1 MTSKHEWEKI
11 KNNIMG
17 LGDEHSSHKMY
28 YPELQKKL
36 KELNRFK
43 KLMDNIKDIVIQV
56 DIVTET
62 IVYANN
68 SALTLLKYT
77 KANILNTDIRQIL
90 RDAIYDDAKRISY
103 NFADE
108 NYLRISDLKTSTGEI
123 LPVEINLHYQEYDG
137 IPYAVF
143 IARNIQEKVEAE
155 TKLIESE
162 ASMKRVFDNIYDI
175 VIIHDNEGRILEAN
189 EQSLE
194 LFELSADEIK
204 TMNVYDVSAKTDQVL
219 RLNSIYSQAM
229 SGDYMVFE
237 WKGFKRLSN
246 KTFDLEVAL
255 RKIEW
260 FGQDAIL
267 SVMRDITERKNLEE
281 NLRSYNNELELR
293 VKERTKEL
301 ESALLSLTKEIQV
314 RKVFEENL
322 VVAKEE
328 LIKSLEKEKELNT
341 LKSRFISMV
350 SHEYRT
356 PLTIIMSSTYLLDAY
371 YKKQKDSEFNKQVE
385 QIQKAVQEMTKMLND
400 VLSIGKIT
408 SGKYQL
414 DVAKFNLIDSINESV
429 EIISDYTNHARNF
442 KVELPTHL
450 CLIETD
456 NKSILIVL
464 NNIIG
469 NAAKYSNEN
478 GKIEIKV
485 DDLNK
490 NYKIT
495 VKDYGIGIPNT
506 ETDNIFEPFFRA
518 KNIGNVAGTGLGLSI
533 VKSMLELL
541 NGNIEISSQENE
553 GTEVVIL
560 LPKSI
565 QPTS

>member
-68 SALTLLKYT
+68 AALTLLKYT
-77 KANILNTDIRQIL
+77 EAEILKADIRHIL
-90 RDAIYDDAKRISY
+90 RDSIYDDARRISF
-103 NFADE
+103 NFEDDI
-108 NYLRISDLKTSTGEI
+108 NLKISDLKGATGEI
-123 LPVEINLHYQEYDG
+123 FPVEINIHYQEYDG

-143 IARNIQEKVEAE
+143 IARSILEKVEAE
-155 TKLIESE
+155 AKLIESE
-162 ASMKRVFDNIYDI
+162 ASMRRVFDNIYDI
-175 VIIHDNEGRILEAN
+175 VVIHDIDGNILEAN

-194 LFELSADEIK
+194 LFELSSDEIK
-204 TMNVYDVSAKTDQVL
+204 SMNIYDISAKTDQVL
-219 RLNSIYSQAM
+219 RLNSIYTQAM

-237 WKGFKRLSN
+237 WKGVKRLSN
-246 KTFDLEVAL
+246 KVFDLEVAL

-260 FGQDAIL
+260 FGQDVIL
-267 SVMRDITERKNLEE
+267 SVMRDITDRKNLEE
-281 NLRSYNNELELR
+281 SLRSYTNELELR

-301 ESALLSLTKEIQV
+301 ESALLSITKEIQV

-356 PLTIIMSSTYLLDAY
+356 PLTIILSSTYLLDAY
-371 YKKQKDSEFNKQVE
+371 YKKQKDVEFNKQVE

-414 DVAKFNLIDSINESV
+414 DISKFNLADSINESV
-429 EIISDYTNHARNF
+429 EIIKDYTNRLRNF
-442 KVELPTHL
+442 IVEFPPHL

-456 NKSILIVL
+456 NKAVLIIL

-478 GKIEIKV
+478 GRIEIKV
-485 DDLNK
+485 DDLK
-490 NYKIT
+490 ENYKII
-495 VKDYGIGIPNT
+495 VKDYGIGIPA
-506 ETDNIFEPFFRA
+506 TDNNNIFEPFFRG

-533 VKSMLELL
+533 VMSMLELL
-541 NGNIEISSQENE
+541 NGNIEISSHENE
-553 GTEVVIL
+553 GTEVVII

-565 QPTS
+565 SSK

>member
-68 SALTLLKYT
+68 AALTLLKYT
-77 KANILNTDIRQIL
+77 EAEILKADIRHIL
-90 RDAIYDDAKRISY
+90 RDSIYDDARRISF
-103 NFADE
+103 NFEDDI
-108 NYLRISDLKTSTGEI
+108 NLKISDLKAATGEI
-123 LPVEINLHYQEYDG
+123 FPVEINIHYQEYDG

-143 IARNIQEKVEAE
+143 IARSILEKVEAE
-155 TKLIESE
+155 AKLIESE
-162 ASMKRVFDNIYDI
+162 ASMRRVFDNIYDI
-175 VIIHDNEGRILEAN
+175 VVIHDIDGNILEAN

-194 LFELSADEIK
+194 LFELSSDEIK
-204 TMNVYDVSAKTDQVL
+204 SMNIYDISAKTDQVL
-219 RLNSIYSQAM
+219 RLNSIYTQAM

-237 WKGFKRLSN
+237 WKGVKRLSN
-246 KTFDLEVAL
+246 KVFDLEVAL

-260 FGQDAIL
+260 FGQDVIL
-267 SVMRDITERKNLEE
+267 SVMRDITDRKNLEE
-281 NLRSYNNELELR
+281 SLRSYTNELELR

-301 ESALLSLTKEIQV
+301 ESALLSITKEIQV

-356 PLTIIMSSTYLLDAY
+356 PLTIILSSTYLLDAY
-371 YKKQKDSEFNKQVE
+371 YKKQKDVEFNKQVE

-414 DVAKFNLIDSINESV
+414 DISKFNLADSINESV
-429 EIISDYTNHARNF
+429 EIIKDYTNRLRNF
-442 KVELPTHL
+442 IVEFPPHL

-456 NKSILIVL
+456 NKAVLIIL

-478 GKIEIKV
+478 GRIEIKV
-485 DDLNK
+485 DDLK
-490 NYKIT
+490 ENYKII
-495 VKDYGIGIPNT
+495 VKDYGIGIPA
-506 ETDNIFEPFFRA
+506 TDNSNIFEPFFRG

-533 VKSMLELL
+533 VMSVLELL
-541 NGNIEISSQENE
+541 NGNIEISSHENE
-553 GTEVVIL
+553 GTEVVII

-565 QPTS
+565 SSK

>member
-1 MTSKHEWEKI
+1 MK
-11 KNNIMG
+11 
-17 LGDEHSSHKMY
+17 
-28 YPELQKKL
+28 
-36 KELNRFK
+36 
-43 KLMDNIKDIVIQV
+43 
-56 DIVTET
+56 
-62 IVYANN
+62 
-68 SALTLLKYT
+68 
-77 KANILNTDIRQIL
+77 
-90 RDAIYDDAKRISY
+90 
-103 NFADE
+103 
-108 NYLRISDLKTSTGEI
+108 ISDLKAATGEI
-123 LPVEINLHYQEYDG
+123 FPVEINIHYQEYDG

-143 IARNIQEKVEAE
+143 IARSILEKVEAE
-155 TKLIESE
+155 AKLIESE
-162 ASMKRVFDNIYDI
+162 ASMRRVFDNIYDI
-175 VIIHDNEGRILEAN
+175 VVIHDIDGNILEAN

-194 LFELSADEIK
+194 LFELSSDEIK
-204 TMNVYDVSAKTDQVL
+204 SMNIYDISAKTDQVL
-219 RLNSIYSQAM
+219 RLNSIYTQAM

-237 WKGFKRLSN
+237 WKGVKRLSN
-246 KTFDLEVAL
+246 KVFDLEVAL

-260 FGQDAIL
+260 FGQDVIL
-267 SVMRDITERKNLEE
+267 SVMRDITDRKNLEE
-281 NLRSYNNELELR
+281 SLRSYTNELELR

-301 ESALLSLTKEIQV
+301 ESALLSITKEIQV

-356 PLTIIMSSTYLLDAY
+356 PLTIILSSTYLLDAY
-371 YKKQKDSEFNKQVE
+371 YKKQKDVEFNKQVE

-414 DVAKFNLIDSINESV
+414 DISKFNLADSINESV
-429 EIISDYTNHARNF
+429 EIIKDYTNRLRNF
-442 KVELPTHL
+442 IVEFPPHL

-456 NKSILIVL
+456 NKAVLIIL

-478 GKIEIKV
+478 GRIEIKV
-485 DDLNK
+485 DDLK
-490 NYKIT
+490 ENYKII
-495 VKDYGIGIPNT
+495 VKDYGIGIPA
-506 ETDNIFEPFFRA
+506 TDNSNIFEPFFRG

-533 VKSMLELL
+533 VMSMLELL
-541 NGNIEISSQENE
+541 NGNIEISRHENE
-553 GTEVVIL
+553 GTEVVII

-565 QPTS
+565 SSK